1 MFCHIFLYRIKE
13 LLRNPWHLAWNLIFP
28 LGLATAF
35 FFGFGNLIKDDPEQ
49 FTTIPVG
56 YVKEADQPF
65 DQVLTALSKDR
76 KDPILKVREY
86 KDEEEAKK
94 ALRDGDTKG
103 YYIQKGEEISVV
115 VGRNGV
121 TSTTLHQILKEYEN
135 QKRVLETIGKK
146 HPEKIA
152 DTVKT
157 MEKGQEFL
165 RPHVFNKYTSV
176 YMNYFY
182 SLIAMASLYGSW
194 LATTMLSGISANM
207 SERGKRFESAP
218 VYKMTSLFAGILST
232 VLLQGIFNGILVF
245 YIQYGLHLSFGVP
258 IWQVLMVTTVGGAM
272 GITIGVFIG
281 ALVKK
286 RGLQM
291 AFSLAVSMVTSFLS
305 GLMWGEIRQIIESHI
320 PVINRINPAAMLTG
334 CLYNLGN
341 YGLTKNFYRD
351 LYSMVILTVTLLL
364 VSVAILRRRNYD
376 SL

>member
-76 KDPILKVREY
+76 KDPILKVSEC
-86 KDEEEAKK
+86 KDEAEAKK

-152 DTVKT
+152 DAVKT
-157 MEKGQEFL
+157 MEKGLEFL